1 MLYERNSNDLVRIT
15 YEERDKRDW
24 GGYKPKIVVEYD
36 ERSSF
41 LITIDILYNRRLAN
55 RNMAFNYR
63 YSLAIFNNSSCL

>member
-1 MLYERNSNDLVRIT
+1 VRIT

-63 YSLAIFNNSSCL
+63 YCLQASYQ